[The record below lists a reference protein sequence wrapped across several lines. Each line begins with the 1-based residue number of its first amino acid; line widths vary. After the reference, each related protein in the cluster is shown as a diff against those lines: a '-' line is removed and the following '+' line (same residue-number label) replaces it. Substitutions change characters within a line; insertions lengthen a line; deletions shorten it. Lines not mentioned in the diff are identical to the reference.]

1 MGQEVLVPAI
11 FEWYFWRNIKY
22 STTKCPVGIGIG
34 IGIGLEPKPS
44 IGIGI
49 GIDLSEILVLVLVL
63 RYENR
68 YCRSLMHT
76 GLPIIGML

>member
-1 MGQEVLVPAI
+1 MASIGIGIDLKPNESIGIGIGLEP
-11 FEWYFWRNIKY
+11 WP
-22 STTKCPVGIGIG
+22 SIGIG

-44 IGIGI
+44 IGI

-68 YCRSLMHT
+68 YCRSL
-76 GLPIIGML
+76 I